1 MRFNIHFHKL
11 RHTYAT
17 MLLEKG
23 TNPKI
28 VQFLLGHRSV
38 KTTLEIYNNVNDNIN
53 EWSHFINDIFN
64 NY

>member
-1 MRFNIHFHKL
+1 
-11 RHTYAT
+11 

-38 KTTLEIYNNVNDNIN
+38 KTTLEIYNNIIN
-53 EWSHFINDIFN
+53 NGNEYVELIKKLFR
-64 NY
+64 